1 MKEIVAAIS
10 FICFVV
16 MSSYSQQQQH
26 SIKLLA
32 KVKSN
37 SILLRWAPTDPS
49 AWMIGN
55 TNGYYVER
63 YTIARGTTLLKKP
76 EKVILTNEAIKPKA
90 LEQWREDASTNRYS
104 AIAAQAIYGKSF
116 QVKVSNTNDLAQIIN
131 QSREQEQRFSFALFA
146 ADQSFATAR
155 LSALGFLDSSVKTNE
170 RYLYRV
176 SSVSGDENLK
186 SDTALFYIGLK
197 DSVRQTAPINL
208 QAKFAD
214 RLVQL
219 RWPRFAVEREYTSF
233 VIERAEAKGEFRRV
247 NTLPLINTLA
257 TVETHFQAM
266 DSLPQ
271 NGIEYSY
278 RIRGMDAFGDMGPE
292 SERVAGKGFKLL
304 NATAAIKS
312 AREKNEAIVINW
324 ELSGD
329 RNSITGFSVERSR
342 TVNGI
347 FEMVNKSNLS
357 STTFTYTDDKP
368 LSTSYYRIKVL
379 GESGQENFSFP
390 YLAQLTD
397 SVPPAPPK
405 GLRIVIDTL
414 GIAKLTWTPNKESDL
429 LGYRV
434 YRSNFAKSEYSQ
446 INKDAFLQA
455 SFLDSVNLNRLD
467 SKIYYKLVAVDRRFN
482 PSDFSEPVAVELPD
496 IVPPLPP
503 VIESVRS
510 TSQGVKITWG
520 PSASDDVLFYK
531 LLRRKQAAIKWD
543 TIGTTQ
549 KNDSLIYI
557 DKSLEMGH
565 EYFYALISVDKSKL
579 ESPLSTF
586 ISGRLINNMPRKS
599 IIEIKAEVDRTQRSI
614 TLTWKCNDK
623 NVIKFLVY
631 RAVNDEPF
639 SMYRV
644 VSGKSFSFKDLNL
657 TMGSSNTYR
666 VKAVFFGGLESSYS
680 EPLSLEY

>member
-1 MKEIVAAIS
+1 MGKIVVAIS
-10 FICFVV
+10 FIYLVV
-16 MSSYSQQQQH
+16 IPSYSQHQPR

-37 SILLRWAPTDPS
+37 AILLRWAPTDPS
-49 AWMIGN
+49 AWKIGN

-90 LEQWREDASTNRYS
+90 LEQWREDASINKYS

-155 LSALGFLDSSVKTNE
+155 LSALGFLDNSVKTNE

-176 SSVSGDENLK
+176 SLITGDENLK

-233 VIERAEAKGEFRRV
+233 VIERAEGKGEFKRV

-257 TVETHFQAM
+257 TEETHFQAM
-266 DSLPQ
+266 DSLPK

-278 RIRGMDAFGDMGPE
+278 RIRGMDAFGDIGPE
-292 SERVAGKGFKLL
+292 SERVSGKGFKLL

-312 AREKNEAIVINW
+312 AREKKEAMVINW

-329 RNSITGFSVERSR
+329 QNSITGFSVERSR
-342 TVNGI
+342 TVNGT
-347 FEMVNKSNLS
+347 FEAVNKSNLS

-368 LSTSYYRIKVL
+368 ISTSYYRIKVL
-379 GESGQENFSFP
+379 GENGQENFSFP
-390 YLAQLTD
+390 YLAQLAD

-414 GIAKLTWTPNKESDL
+414 GVAKLTWTPNQENDL

-446 INKDAFLQA
+446 INRDPFLQA
-455 SFLDSVNLNRLD
+455 SFLDSVNINRLD
-467 SKIYYKLVAVDRRFN
+467 SKIYYKLVAIDRRFN

-496 IVPPLPP
+496 IIPPLPP
-503 VIESVRS
+503 VIESVLS
-510 TSQGVKITWG
+510 TSHGVKITWG
-520 PSASDDVLFYK
+520 PSASDDVLYYK
-531 LLRRKQAAIKWD
+531 LLRRQQNVTKWD
-543 TIGTTQ
+543 TIYTINQ
-549 KNDSLIYI
+549 SDSLQFT
-557 DKSLEMGH
+557 DRNLGAGR
-565 EYFYALISVDKSKL
+565 EYLYVIIAIDKSKL
-579 ESPLSTF
+579 KSQLSSF
-586 ISGRLINNMPRKS
+586 VSGRMINNLPKPP
-599 IIEIKAEVDRTQRSI
+599 ITDIKVQVDRVEKSI
-614 TLTWKCNDK
+614 TLVWRYPERD
-623 NVIKFLVY
+623 ISKFLIY
-631 RAVNDEPF
+631 RAVDN
-639 SMYRV
+639 
-644 VSGKSFSFKDLNL
+644 
-657 TMGSSNTYR
+657 
-666 VKAVFFGGLESSYS
+666 
-680 EPLSLEY
+680 EPLTLYKTLSGDNDKMKDMNLKIGADFKFRIKAIAKEGAESALSEEIAIKF